1 MQFEKGGLMKYFFQ
15 NSDTEK
21 IKIFLEESMELTQ

>member
-1 MQFEKGGLMKYFFQ
+1 MQFEKAGLMKYFFQ

-21 IKIFLEESMELTQ
+21 IKLFLEESMKSTQ